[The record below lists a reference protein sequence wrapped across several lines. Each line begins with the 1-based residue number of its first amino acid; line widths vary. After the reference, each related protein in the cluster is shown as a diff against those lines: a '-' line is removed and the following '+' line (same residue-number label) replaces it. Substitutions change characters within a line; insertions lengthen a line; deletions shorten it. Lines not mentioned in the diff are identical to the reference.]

1 MNNDIQVVK
10 LSMQGMQEHS
20 VEAAF
25 NYDIADGNSGWELQ
39 IQEAKIR
46 KLNRKI
52 GENLK
57 RLYGYRCQICG
68 KVIGEQYALY
78 IAKAHH
84 IDYFVHSLNNDANN
98 YMIVCPNNHSII
110 HDADP
115 IFDRTR
121 MVYRFDNGVEEKLIL
136 NKHLT

>member
-98 YMIVCPNNHSII
+98 QMIVCPNHHSII
-110 HDADP
+110 HDADL

>member
-1 MNNDIQVVK
+1 MNDDIQVVK
-10 LSMQGMQEHS
+10 LSMQGMQEHF

-84 IDYFVHSLNNDANN
+84 IDYFVHSLNNA
-98 YMIVCPNNHSII
+98 I
-110 HDADP
+110 
-115 IFDRTR
+115 R
-121 MVYRFDNGVEEKLIL
+121 
-136 NKHLT
+136 

>member
-1 MNNDIQVVK
+1 MNDDIQVVK
-10 LSMQGMQEHS
+10 LSMQGMQEHF

-68 KVIGEQYALY
+68 KVIGEQYGLH
-78 IAKAHH
+78 IAEAHH
-84 IDYFVHSLNNDANN
+84 IDYFVHILNSDAN
-98 YMIVCPNNHSII
+98 PQ
-110 HDADP
+110 
-115 IFDRTR
+115 
-121 MVYRFDNGVEEKLIL
+121 MVYVRILIVLFTMLIRFLIGSEWYIDL
-136 NKHLT
+136 EMG